1 MTSENRI
8 EISYF
13 IHLDTETVAK
23 VGMQHE
29 ARYTTVQN
37 ISAKYDIKP

>member
-23 VGMQHE
+23 VGMHHK
-29 ARYTTVQN
+29 ALYTSVQN
-37 ISAKYDIKP
+37 ISAKSDTTL